1 MDLGPCQNQQAPNKT
16 SFRKDVS
23 WRCAW
28 PLSIRF
34 RLIFKHCD
42 DPNTSVAQ
50 VINCS
55 FGLREMRE
63 MKKILMLCY
72 SFGFAGCGGSG
83 RLTNLAPSLILIGGG

>member
-1 MDLGPCQNQQAPNKT
+1 
-16 SFRKDVS
+16 
-23 WRCAW
+23 
-28 PLSIRF
+28 
-34 RLIFKHCD
+34 
-42 DPNTSVAQ
+42 VAQ

-55 FGLREMRE
+55 FGLRKMREWDE